1 VSISD
6 TYSLERLSLIHRRF
20 KMKVIIDTE
29 NKRVK
34 DEKGYYEVCGYTN
47 TFGYAISL
55 ESLLNYQDGKK
66 LTTKEEEE
74 EINEV
79 YKKLF
84 VEEK

>member
-1 VSISD
+1 
-6 TYSLERLSLIHRRF
+6 
-20 KMKVIIDTE
+20 MKIIIDTK

-55 ESLLNYQDGKK
+55 DSLLNYQDGKK

-74 EINEV
+74 INEV

-84 VEEK
+84 VEVK